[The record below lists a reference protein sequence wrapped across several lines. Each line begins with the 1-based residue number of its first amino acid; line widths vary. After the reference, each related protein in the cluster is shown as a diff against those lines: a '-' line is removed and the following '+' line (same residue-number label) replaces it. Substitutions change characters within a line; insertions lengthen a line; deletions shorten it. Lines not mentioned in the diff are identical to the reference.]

1 MFFFCAP
8 EPKVKS
14 AERAF
19 EEACVEKN
27 ALRAYAATYS
37 KLEDVQKDDSP
48 WKPVF
53 EGHLLKSVYANTAE
67 LKVLIENTAD
77 MQWISIS
84 GTDAPETVLVDSEL
98 ESKNDFGVAMHK
110 GVLRVASDVH
120 DAIAP
125 FLEPTKALRITGHSV
140 GGAAAHAIA
149 YRLARAGH
157 SIEQCVT
164 FGAPKFTDAAGA
176 RKLEKA
182 DLALLRVTASDDA
195 VTALPPPKLDVG
207 WFIFSKRYTQAGPE
221 LPLSAGGA
229 PMTYAP
235 EPLVDDKASAEKAE
249 QTWANVTWLA
259 QAEESRMKAYLQAMK
274 PTTDVKVQFH
284 QILAEVST

>member
-77 MQWISIS
+77 MQWISIGGPTRPRRCS
-84 GTDAPETVLVDSEL
+84 STRSSSRRTTS
-98 ESKNDFGVAMHK
+98 
-110 GVLRVASDVH
+110 AS
-120 DAIAP
+120 
-125 FLEPTKALRITGHSV
+125 R
-140 GGAAAHAIA
+140 
-149 YRLARAGH
+149 
-157 SIEQCVT
+157 
-164 FGAPKFTDAAGA
+164 
-176 RKLEKA
+176 
-182 DLALLRVTASDDA
+182 
-195 VTALPPPKLDVG
+195 
-207 WFIFSKRYTQAGPE
+207 
-221 LPLSAGGA
+221 
-229 PMTYAP
+229 
-235 EPLVDDKASAEKAE
+235 
-249 QTWANVTWLA
+249 
-259 QAEESRMKAYLQAMK
+259 
-274 PTTDVKVQFH
+274 
-284 QILAEVST
+284 

>member
-120 DAIAP
+120 DA
-125 FLEPTKALRITGHSV
+125 LWVNHVTERGDRTVMRHR
-140 GGAAAHAIA
+140 AHE
-149 YRLARAGH
+149 R
-157 SIEQCVT
+157 
-164 FGAPKFTDAAGA
+164 
-176 RKLEKA
+176 
-182 DLALLRVTASDDA
+182 
-195 VTALPPPKLDVG
+195 PPRRPRG
-207 WFIFSKRYTQAGPE
+207 SPRP
-221 LPLSAGGA
+221 PLSDRLLWCRYVRARVRA
-229 PMTYAP
+229 H
-235 EPLVDDKASAEKAE
+235 
-249 QTWANVTWLA
+249 
-259 QAEESRMKAYLQAMK
+259 R
-274 PTTDVKVQFH
+274 
-284 QILAEVST
+284 